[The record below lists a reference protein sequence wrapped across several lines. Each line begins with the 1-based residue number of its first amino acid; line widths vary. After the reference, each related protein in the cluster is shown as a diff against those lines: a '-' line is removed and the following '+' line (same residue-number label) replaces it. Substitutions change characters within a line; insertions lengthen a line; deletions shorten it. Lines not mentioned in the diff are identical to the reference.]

1 MSEASGKPRSWRE
14 SWLRAIALVLAL
26 VTLATVIIAGVNFT
40 QRARYVRPYDGIDW
54 DECPSSGFIAIGTGT
69 YPCPVDN
76 IFAASVAQDT
86 PGDWAGVR
94 ISDVL
99 LEVNGHPVRQP
110 IDVNRH
116 LFRAQPGTQLQYKL
130 QRVGRSEAFT
140 ATVVAIPRPDPF
152 SLRGFLEFVG
162 VLYLAIGL
170 FVLLKRWNASH
181 AVHFYLICLT
191 SFIFYSF
198 SYSGKFNTFDWTVY
212 WSDTVARLLLP
223 ALFLHFALAFP
234 EPKPWFARR
243 RWLFGLVYIPAAVL
257 LGIHIVTVGAPLL
270 PQSVELFST
279 FDRIELIHLAVLFL
293 LAAGVFEYTYRRS
306 TSPLLTQQMKL
317 VTRGTWLAILP
328 FASFYVLPIFLD
340 PEYVPNDW
348 MKLSA
353 LTLVF
358 IPLTFGYAV
367 IRYRLMD
374 VDIIFRRGVAFTLA
388 TAAIA
393 AIYFG
398 VAIGVAELFQ
408 TRGGMGSGGVILAL
422 IIAAILFQPI
432 KDWTQLQLE
441 RLFYRERFDL
451 RRTLEA
457 FGRELSGE
465 IHLDP
470 LQEKLLDRLARTLPA
485 ERVAILLADDARR
498 AGQDS
503 GLVPEIFRLTRA
515 EGIGRQRLG
524 TCIGLKTL
532 PEVRH
537 LYIEGGSVAGLL
549 PPDDLRQLE
558 ELGLSYLIPCRIQ
571 DRTIALLA
579 IGRTADGRLLTSEDL
594 ELLETLADYIAVAL
608 ENARLYL
615 RLEQEAEQVARLK
628 DFSENILESTSVGLV
643 ALDPA
648 GEIESWNSSMERA
661 TGRPRFEA
669 LGRRLEEVFPRE
681 LVKALEARREEARP
695 SSIYRF
701 YLTRADGQ
709 RRVTNIALAPL
720 VSKQGQ
726 PIGRLLIFDD
736 ISERVQLEDQLLQ
749 AEKLSSIGLLAAGVA
764 HEVNTPLAVIS
775 NYAQM
780 LAKQTPAGDQ
790 RAALVEKIVK
800 QTFRAS
806 EIISNLLNFSR
817 TGPAAFSR
825 VDLNRTLADAVALAE
840 PHLSSSRISIETAL
854 EDALPAIHGDP
865 GKLQQVF
872 LNLIFN
878 ARDAMPHGGRL
889 RVRTLRQ
896 NALVQVEVADSGVG
910 IPAENL
916 DKIYDPFFTTKATGR
931 GTGLGLAVTYGIVQE
946 HNGSIQLSSRVGE
959 GTTFLLEFPVLVER
973 TAKPWVTAEQSV
985 KEVS

>member
-1 MSEASGKPRSWRE
+1 
-14 SWLRAIALVLAL
+14 V
-26 VTLATVIIAGVNFT
+26 V
-40 QRARYVRPYDGIDW
+40 YV
-54 DECPSSGFIAIGTGT
+54 
-69 YPCPVDN
+69 
-76 IFAASVAQDT
+76 
-86 PGDWAGVR
+86 
-94 ISDVL
+94 
-99 LEVNGHPVRQP
+99 
-110 IDVNRH
+110 
-116 LFRAQPGTQLQYKL
+116 
-130 QRVGRSEAFT
+130 
-140 ATVVAIPRPDPF
+140 
-152 SLRGFLEFVG
+152 
-162 VLYLAIGL
+162 
-170 FVLLKRWNASH
+170 
-181 AVHFYLICLT
+181 
-191 SFIFYSF
+191 
-198 SYSGKFNTFDWTVY
+198 
-212 WSDTVARLLLP
+212 
-223 ALFLHFALAFP
+223 
-234 EPKPWFARR
+234 
-243 RWLFGLVYIPAAVL
+243 PAAIL
-257 LGIHIVTVGAPLL
+257 LGVHIVTVGAPLL
-270 PQSVELFST
+270 PQSVELFNT
-279 FDRIELIHLAVLFL
+279 FDRIELPHLAVLFL

-306 TSPLLTQQMKL
+306 TNPLLAQQMKL
-317 VTRGTWLAILP
+317 VTRGTWLAIIP
-328 FASFYVLPIFLD
+328 FTSFYVLPIFLD

-358 IPLTFGYAV
+358 IPLTFGYAI

-393 AIYFG
+393 GIYFG
-398 VAIGVAELFQ
+398 VAVAVAELFQ

-451 RRTLEA
+451 RRTLEG
-457 FGRELSGE
+457 FGRELSSE

-470 LQEKLLDRLARTLPA
+470 LLEKLLDRLARTLPA
-485 ERVAILLADDARR
+485 ERVAIFLADDASR
-498 AGQDS
+498 ASGGS

-515 EGIGRQRLG
+515 QSIGRQHLG
-524 TCIGLKTL
+524 LRIGLKTL
-532 PEVRH
+532 PEIRH
-537 LYIEGGSVAGLL
+537 LYIEGGGVVGLL
-549 PPDDLRQLE
+549 SPDDQRQLE
-558 ELGLSYLIPCRIQ
+558 EIGLSYLIPCRVQ

-579 IGRTADGRLLTSEDL
+579 VGRTSDGSLLTSEDL
-594 ELLETLADYIAVAL
+594 ELLETLTDYIAVAL

-648 GEIESWNSSMERA
+648 GEIESWNSSMERI
-661 TGRPRFEA
+661 TGRPRAEA
-669 LGRRLEEVFPRE
+669 LGQRLERVFPRG
-681 LVKALEARREEARP
+681 LVEALEARRQEARL

-701 YLTRADGQ
+701 YLTRNDGQ

-736 ISERVQLEDQLLQ
+736 VSDRVQLEDQLLQ

-780 LAKQTPAGDQ
+780 LSKQTPSSDQ
-790 RAALVEKIVK
+790 RSALVEKIVK

-817 TGPAAFSR
+817 TGPAEFSR
-825 VDLNRTLADAVALAE
+825 VDLNRTLADTLALAE
-840 PHLSSSRISIETAL
+840 PHLSSSRVNIETAL
-854 EDALPAIHGDP
+854 EEALPPIHGDA

-878 ARDAMPHGGRL
+878 ARDAMPQGGRL
-889 RVRTLRQ
+889 RLRTARQ
-896 NALVQVEVADSGVG
+896 NSRVQVEVADSGVG

-916 DKIYDPFFTTKATGR
+916 GKIYDPFFTTKATGR

-946 HNGSIQLSSRVGE
+946 HNGSIHVSSRVGE
-959 GTTFLLEFPVLVER
+959 GTTFVLEFPALAAQSV
-973 TAKPWVTAEQSV
+973 APAVTAGQTA

>member
-1 MSEASGKPRSWRE
+1 MSEASAQPPSWRE
-14 SWLRAIALVLAL
+14 SKLRAIALVLAL
-26 VTLATVIIAGVNFT
+26 ATLAAVAMAAVNFT
-40 QRARYVRPYDGIDW
+40 QRARYVRPTDGIDW
-54 DECPSSGFIAIGTGT
+54 DEAPGEGVIAGI
-69 YPCPVDN
+69 
-76 IFAASVAQDT
+76 IWQDT
-86 PGDWAGVR
+86 PGDRAGIR
-94 ISDVL
+94 PGDIL
-99 LEVNGHPVRQP
+99 LSINGSPIERP
-110 IDVNRH
+110 IDVTKQ
-116 LFRAQPGTQLQYKL
+116 LFRAQPGTQLTYEL
-130 QRVGRSEAFT
+130 RRSGRETRAT
-140 ATVVAIPRPDPF
+140 TTVVAIPQPDPF

-198 SYSGKFNTFDWTVY
+198 SYSGKFNTFDWAVY

-243 RWLFGLVYIPAAVL
+243 RWLFGVVYVPAAIL
-257 LGIHIVTVGAPLL
+257 LGVHIVTVGAPLL
-270 PQSVELFST
+270 PQSVELFNT
-279 FDRIELIHLAVLFL
+279 FDRIELPHLAVLFL

-306 TSPLLTQQMKL
+306 TNPLLAQQMKL
-317 VTRGTWLAILP
+317 VTRGTWLAIIP
-328 FASFYVLPIFLD
+328 FTSFYVLPIFLD

-358 IPLTFGYAV
+358 IPLTFGYAI

-393 AIYFG
+393 GIYFG
-398 VAIGVAELFQ
+398 VAVAVAELFQ

-451 RRTLEA
+451 RRTLEG
-457 FGRELSGE
+457 FGRELSSE

-470 LQEKLLDRLARTLPA
+470 LLEKLLDRLARTLPA
-485 ERVAILLADDARR
+485 ERVAIFLADDASR
-498 AGQDS
+498 ASGGS

-515 EGIGRQRLG
+515 QSIGRQHLG
-524 TCIGLKTL
+524 LRIGLKTL
-532 PEVRH
+532 PEIRH
-537 LYIEGGSVAGLL
+537 LYIEGGGVVGLL
-549 PPDDLRQLE
+549 SPDDQRQLE
-558 ELGLSYLIPCRIQ
+558 EIGLSYLIPCRVQ

-579 IGRTADGRLLTSEDL
+579 VGRTSDGSLLTSEDL
-594 ELLETLADYIAVAL
+594 ELLETLTDYIAVAL

-648 GEIESWNSSMERA
+648 GEIESWNSSMERI
-661 TGRPRFEA
+661 TGRPRAEA
-669 LGRRLEEVFPRE
+669 LGQRLERVFPRG
-681 LVKALEARREEARP
+681 LVEALEARRQEARL

-701 YLTRADGQ
+701 YLTRNDGQ

-736 ISERVQLEDQLLQ
+736 VSDRVQLEDQLLQ

-780 LAKQTPAGDQ
+780 LSKQTPSSDQ
-790 RAALVEKIVK
+790 RSALVEKIVK

-817 TGPAAFSR
+817 TGPAEFSR
-825 VDLNRTLADAVALAE
+825 VDLNRTLADTLALAE
-840 PHLSSSRISIETAL
+840 PHLSSSRVNIETAL
-854 EDALPAIHGDP
+854 EEALPPIHGDA

-878 ARDAMPHGGRL
+878 ARDAMPQGGRL
-889 RVRTLRQ
+889 RLRTARQ
-896 NALVQVEVADSGVG
+896 NSRVQVEVADSGVG

-916 DKIYDPFFTTKATGR
+916 GKIYDPFFTTKATGR

-946 HNGSIQLSSRVGE
+946 HNGSIHVSSRVGE
-959 GTTFLLEFPVLVER
+959 GTTFVLEFPALAAQSV
-973 TAKPWVTAEQSV
+973 APAVTAGQTA

>member
-1 MSEASGKPRSWRE
+1 MTEVSAQPQSRRE
-14 SWLRAIALVLAL
+14 SQLRTTALLLAL
-26 VTLATVIIAGVNFT
+26 VTVAAVITAGVNFT

-54 DECPSSGFIAIGTGT
+54 DECPAQGFVPMGTGSL
-69 YPCPVDN
+69 PCPQGH
-76 IFAASVAQDT
+76 IFARSIAMDT
-86 PGDWAGVR
+86 PADRAGIR

-99 LEVNGHPVRQP
+99 LRINGNPVRTP
-110 IDVNRH
+110 IDVSKH
-116 LFRAQPGTQLQYKL
+116 LFRAQPGTQLQYEL
-130 QRVGRSEAFT
+130 QRVGRSQLLSV
-140 ATVVAIPRPDPF
+140 TVVAIPQQDPF

-162 VLYLAIGL
+162 LLYLAIGV

-198 SYSGKFNTFDWTVY
+198 SYSGKFNTFDWGVY
-212 WSDTVARLLLP
+212 WADTVARLLLP

-243 RWLFGLVYIPAAVL
+243 RWLFGVVYVPAAIL
-257 LGIHIVTVGAPLL
+257 LGVHIVTVGAPLL
-270 PQSVELFST
+270 PQSVELFTT
-279 FDRIELIHLAVLFL
+279 FDRIELTHLAVLFL

-306 TSPLLTQQMKL
+306 TNPLLAQQMKL
-317 VTRGTWLAILP
+317 VTRGTWLAIIP
-328 FASFYVLPIFLD
+328 FTCFYVLPIFLD

-358 IPLTFGYAV
+358 IPLTFGYAI

-398 VAIGVAELFQ
+398 IAVAVAELFQ

-451 RRTLEA
+451 RRTLEG
-457 FGRELSGE
+457 FGRELSSE

-470 LQEKLLDRLARTLPA
+470 LLEKLLDRLARTLPA
-485 ERVAILLADDARR
+485 ERVAIFFEDDASR
-498 AGQDS
+498 ASGDS
-503 GLVPEIFRLTRA
+503 GLVPEIFRLARSQ
-515 EGIGRQRLG
+515 GIGRLYLG
-524 TCIGLKTL
+524 TRIGLKTL

-549 PPDDLRQLE
+549 PPGDQRQLE
-558 ELGLSYLIPCRIQ
+558 ELGLSYLIPCRVQ

-579 IGRTADGRLLTSEDL
+579 IGRAADGRLLTSEDL
-594 ELLETLADYIAVAL
+594 ELLETLSDYIAVAL

-643 ALDPA
+643 ALDPV
-648 GEIESWNSSMERA
+648 GEIESWNSSMERI
-661 TGRPRFEA
+661 TGRPRTEA
-669 LGRRLEEVFPRE
+669 LGWRLETVFPRG
-681 LVKALEARREEARP
+681 LVEALEARREEARL

-701 YLTRADGQ
+701 YLARTDGQ
-709 RRVTNIALAPL
+709 KRVTNIALAPL

-736 ISERVQLEDQLLQ
+736 ISDRVQLEDQLLQ
-749 AEKLSSIGLLAAGVA
+749 A
-764 HEVNTPLAVIS
+764 
-775 NYAQM
+775 
-780 LAKQTPAGDQ
+780 
-790 RAALVEKIVK
+790 
-800 QTFRAS
+800 
-806 EIISNLLNFSR
+806 
-817 TGPAAFSR
+817 
-825 VDLNRTLADAVALAE
+825 
-840 PHLSSSRISIETAL
+840 
-854 EDALPAIHGDP
+854 
-865 GKLQQVF
+865 
-872 LNLIFN
+872 
-878 ARDAMPHGGRL
+878 
-889 RVRTLRQ
+889 
-896 NALVQVEVADSGVG
+896 
-910 IPAENL
+910 
-916 DKIYDPFFTTKATGR
+916 
-931 GTGLGLAVTYGIVQE
+931 
-946 HNGSIQLSSRVGE
+946 
-959 GTTFLLEFPVLVER
+959 
-973 TAKPWVTAEQSV
+973 
-985 KEVS
+985 